1 VEDIRYNDYTLNKLI
16 GETGCSLGVR
26 MKEHQ
31 KEVELHEG
39 GKYTKNTRK
48 QSQSEQN
55 ESAITDHINIE
66 NHIINWEKA
75 TIIGRNLI

>member
-1 VEDIRYNDYTLNKLI
+1 
-16 GETGCSLGVR
+16 